1 MSIDILQEKIR
12 KTKNPSVLTVEAFGE
27 LVPAAYLQNDPI
39 AGMEQYYLEVFSAL
53 RGLIPAVRFGFASF
67 AVLGEQGLA
76 VLNRLMRAAGKQG
89 FYVLLDLPEMLSSMA
104 AENMAEKLDTQELF
118 PCDGFVIGAYLGS
131 DIYKPFL
138 KLCAKGKTLFPVLRT
153 SNRSAAELQD
163 LLTGNRLVH
172 TAAADIASR
181 YAEQYYGKCGYCQVG
196 LLAAAAAPDSIR
208 TLRSKYKRLF
218 LLLDGFDYPNA
229 NAKNCSYAFDN
240 LGHGAAA
247 CAGCSILG
255 AWKDA
260 PELTCTEAA
269 VQGAE
274 QMKRKLSRYIT
285 VL

>member
-12 KTKNPSVLTVEAFGE
+12 KTKNPSVLTVEAFRE
-27 LVPAAYLQNDPI
+27 LVPPAYLLNDPVT
-39 AGMEQYYLEVFSAL
+39 AMERYYQDILSSL
-53 RGLIPAVRFGFASF
+53 RGVMPAVRFGFASF
-67 AVLGEQGLA
+67 AVLGEQGIAALS
-76 VLNRLMRAAGKQG
+76 RLMHHGKKQG

-104 AENMAEKLDTQELF
+104 AENMAARLEEEALF
-118 PCDGFVIGAYLGS
+118 PSDGYVIGAYLGS
-131 DIYKPFL
+131 DAYKPFV

-153 SNRSAAELQD
+153 SNRSASELQD
-163 LLTGNRLVH
+163 LLSGNRLVH
-172 TAAADIASR
+172 MAAADIVSR
-181 YAEQYYGKCGYCQVG
+181 YAEQHIGKCGYCQVG
-196 LLAAAAAPDSIR
+196 LLAAAAAADSLR

-229 NAKNCSYAFDN
+229 NAKNCSYGFDK

-247 CAGCSILG
+247 CAGCSVLG

-260 PELTCTEAA
+260 PELSCMEAA
-269 VQGAE
+269 LQAAE